1 MTFGKKVLEFYKNLD
16 FSISGIPAGIEIMNP
31 MLDQQVQQF
40 NDQFYTKYYNDSN
53 QRIFLIGI
61 NPGRF
66 GGGLTAIPFTD
77 PIHLEDTLK
86 IKNNLPK
93 RHELSSRFVYEVVH
107 QFGGPELFFR
117 KCYLTA
123 VSPLGFVMN
132 HKNINYYDSKVI
144 VKQYEP
150 QFIKWLK
157 RQIDF
162 GANTKVAFS
171 LGRGKNH
178 NYLNRINQQN
188 HLFDKILALPHPRW
202 VMQYRYKKRQEYVD
216 FYCNQISHYL

>member
-1 MTFGKKVLEFYKNLD
+1 MTFGEKVLEFYKNLD
-16 FSISGIPAGIEIMNP
+16 FSVSGIPDRIKVMNP
-31 MLDQQVQQF
+31 MKDEQVQQL
-40 NDQFYTKYYNDSN
+40 NGQFYSKYYNDTN
-53 QRIFLIGI
+53 PRIFLIGI

-86 IKNNLPK
+86 IKNDLPK
-93 RHELSSRFVYEVVH
+93 RHELSSRFVYEVV
-107 QFGGPELFFR
+107 QRIGGPEIFFK

-132 HKNINYYDSKVI
+132 HKNINYYDSEVI

-150 QFIKWLK
+150 QFIRWLK
-157 RQIDF
+157 QQIDF
-162 GANTKVAFS
+162 GANRKIAFS

-178 NYLNRINQQN
+178 DYLQKINQQN
-188 HLFDKILALPHPRW
+188 QLFDKIFALPHPRW
-202 VMQYRYKKRQEYVD
+202 VMQYRYKKRYEYVE
-216 FYCNQISHYL
+216 FYCNQISNYL